1 MGDCRWARR
10 LEGVEESGEDV
21 GRAGFRGPRRPVLDE
36 PFPRQRQSE
45 CGSYDLRRSRQLE
58 ALLCA
63 QFYSSFIAT
72 LQGKASV
79 PILQRSKVRPGEDVV
94 KGADVLIYSV
104 WASSQP

>member
-21 GRAGFRGPRRPVLDE
+21 GGAGFRGPRRPVLDE

-63 QFYSSFIAT
+63 QFYSSFITT
-72 LQGKASV
+72 LQG
-79 PILQRSKVRPGEDVV
+79 RPLFPFY
-94 KGADVLIYSV
+94 KGAK
-104 WASSQP
+104 